1 VNEGQDL
8 DRAVAGFSK
17 YLFSD
22 LLSRASWGIGAL
34 EGVSL
39 AGQDIVEQDESAFVP
54 SMIYFGVKKRESVWL
69 RMAGVPRLVADGL
82 ATVWENQKLHEPKSY
97 DQIRDW
103 VRALSEESWRQAI
116 PENAQVTPSDMKLI
130 WDNFAGTA

>member
-1 VNEGQDL
+1 
-8 DRAVAGFSK
+8 
-17 YLFSD
+17 
-22 LLSRASWGIGAL
+22 
-34 EGVSL
+34 
-39 AGQDIVEQDESAFVP
+39 
-54 SMIYFGVKKRESVWL
+54 MIYFGVKKRESVWL